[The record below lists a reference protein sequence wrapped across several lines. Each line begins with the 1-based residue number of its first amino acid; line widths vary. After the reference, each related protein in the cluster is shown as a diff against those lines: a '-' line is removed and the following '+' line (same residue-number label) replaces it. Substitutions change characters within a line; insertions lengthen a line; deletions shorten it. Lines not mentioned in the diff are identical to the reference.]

1 MTQIDP
7 FSNAFIHDIN
17 RAVIEVKNSFRY
29 MHEFMTFE
37 EMFTL
42 EEKQGMEKGRNIE
55 KISAILSTV
64 GKLKRKNMSEEDA
77 FSLLDYAD
85 EDIQLYHDA
94 SDWLKSHEGMSVE
107 DYVDQAVMADTEWD
121 DSHRT

>member
-1 MTQIDP
+1 M
-7 FSNAFIHDIN
+7 
-17 RAVIEVKNSFRY
+17 KY
-29 MHEFMTFE
+29 E
-37 EMFTL
+37 EL
-42 EEKQGMEKGRNIE
+42 LAQREKAGMEKGMEKGRSIE
-55 KISAILSTV
+55 KINTILSTV
-64 GKLKRKNMSEEDA
+64 GKLKRKNMSEEEA

-121 DSHRT
+121 DSHRA